1 MTLRHALPL
10 LLLLLFWWAP
20 PPVGAATA
28 DPQQLVETVTESVL
42 ARLRAQRAE
51 LEREPEKIFALI
63 ERDVLPHFDFVRISA
78 WVLGKY
84 WRTASREQKLRFV
97 RAFRTILVRTY
108 GVALLEYTD
117 EKIRYLPLRGDPAS
131 GDVTVRT
138 EVIHP
143 GRAPTAINY
152 RLHRRK
158 GQWKVYDVTVD
169 GVSLVA
175 NYRTSFT
182 AEIRARGLDALIA
195 RLEAKA
201 AQTAGGTT
209 E

>member
-1 MTLRHALPL
+1 MNAWRALVVVL
-10 LLLLLFWWAP
+10 LLVWHTWPAR
-20 PPVGAATA
+20 A
-28 DPQQLVETVTESVL
+28 DETDPRQLVETVTGQVL
-42 ARLRAQRAE
+42 AKLREQRPA
-51 LEREPEKIFALI
+51 LERDPERIFTLI

-84 WRTASREQKLRFV
+84 WRAASREQKLRFV

-108 GVALLEYTD
+108 GVALLQYTN

-175 NYRTSFT
+175 NYRTSF
-182 AEIRARGLDALIA
+182 ASEIRAQGLDALIA

-201 AQTAGGTT
+201 AREGEGADP
-209 E
+209 

>member
-1 MTLRHALPL
+1 MSRWWRLVMLFL
-10 LLLLLFWWAP
+10 LL
-20 PPVGAATA
+20 GTGQAAAQTQD
-28 DPQQLVETVTESVL
+28 DPRQLVMDVTEQVL
-42 ARLRAQRAE
+42 AKLRAQRPA
-51 LEREPEKIFALI
+51 LEKDPERIFTLI
-63 ERDVLPHFDFVRISA
+63 EQDVLPHFDFVRISA

-84 WRTASREQKLRFV
+84 WRRASREQKLRFV

-108 GVALLEYTD
+108 GVALLEYTN

-143 GRAPTAINY
+143 GRTPTAINY
-152 RLHRRK
+152 RLHRRRDE
-158 GQWKVYDVTVD
+158 WKVYDVSVD

-175 NYRTSFT
+175 NYRTSFA
-182 AEIRARGLDALIA
+182 AEIREKGLDELIA

-201 AQTAGGTT
+201 ARDARGQRP
-209 E
+209 